1 VATCFS
7 AVVEL
12 VYKVSTTTF
21 ELDGSTSEFILM
33 LFLILVE
40 CLLSFAS
47 IISLLRLSLSF
58 AEGLD
63 SVIIMLS
70 ILELKYGTFEVSL
83 DLLKV
88 ALTQFY

>member
-12 VYKVSTTTF
+12 LYKVSTTTF
-21 ELDGSTSEFILM
+21 ELDGSTSELILM
-33 LFLILVE
+33 LFLFLVE

-47 IISLLRLSLSF
+47 IILLFRLSLSF

-70 ILELKYGTFEVSL
+70 ILELKYGTF
-83 DLLKV
+83 
-88 ALTQFY
+88 